1 MTITAKAVLFAGGES
16 EPQVTEVS
24 VRGPRAG
31 EVLVRMT
38 AAGVCHSDL
47 HVLNGDW
54 PFDHRIAMGH
64 EGAGIVEA
72 VGEGV
77 DLEPG
82 DQVVLSWY
90 APCGRCE
97 ACVEGKSWLCAESGA
112 ITNGLPDGST
122 PLTVADGEEARPYLG
137 VGTFSEYTLVPR
149 SAVVRVPN
157 EVPAPVAALIGCS
170 ITTGIGAVLNTAEV
184 KPGETAVVV
193 GTGGVGQ
200 AIILGLKLAGA
211 SRIIAVDLSEDR
223 LEIAREL
230 GATDTFLGN
239 DPEVVA
245 KVRAAAGGT
254 GVDYAFDAIGAPRVT
269 EGMPAYV
276 KSGGAIVLVGM
287 PARDAEAVI
296 KPWPLIVLGQ
306 RILGCNYGSSRP
318 QVDFAKIARLYLAGQ
333 LPLDLMVGDLIP
345 QDRAAEAVRSL
356 TQPSGKRKVVDFV
369 GA

>member
-1 MTITAKAVLFAGGES
+1 MNVTATAILFAGGES
-16 EPQVTEVS
+16 EPQLAQVEVHA
-24 VRGPRAG
+24 PRRD

-72 VGEGV
+72 VGDNV

-122 PLTVADGEEARPYLG
+122 PLEAADGEEVRPYLG
-137 VGTFSEYTLVPR
+137 VGTFSQYTLVPR
-149 SAVVRVPN
+149 SAVVKIPR

-170 ITTGIGAVLNTAEV
+170 ITTGIGAVLNTADV
-184 KPGETAVVV
+184 RAGQTAVVV

-200 AIILGLKLAGA
+200 AIIMGLKLAGA

-223 LEIAREL
+223 LQIATEL

-239 DPEVVA
+239 DPEVVE
-245 KVRAAAGGT
+245 KVRQAAGGN
-254 GVDYAFDAIGAPRVT
+254 GVDFAFDAIGVPKVT

-287 PARDAEAVI
+287 PSREAEASI
-296 KPWPLIVLGQ
+296 KPWQLIVTGQ

-318 QVDFAKIARLYLAGQ
+318 QVDFAKIARLYLSDQ
-333 LPLDLMVGDLIP
+333 LPLDLMVGELIP
-345 QDRAAEAVRSL
+345 QSRAVEAIRAL
-356 TQPSGKRKVVDFV
+356 TQPTGKRKVVDFTV
-369 GA
+369 A